1 MAGNKDRLD
10 EVAEKMKPWIRL
22 PSINGTDVAL
32 ADGTKKLE
40 RGVHI
45 KPLGE
50 GDYDAS
56 LLLDALKSVEYGG
69 PVILHNWGLA
79 DAPVDHVRT
88 SFARFQEM
96 VEKL

>member
-1 MAGNKDRLD
+1 
-10 EVAEKMKPWIRL
+10 MKRWIRL

-32 ADGTKKLE
+32 ADGPKKLE
-40 RGVHI
+40 RGAHI

-56 LLLDALKSVEYGG
+56 RLLKALESVDYEG
-69 PVILHNWGLA
+69 PVILHNWGLGE
-79 DAPVDHVRT
+79 APVDHVRT

-96 VEKL
+96 VEEL